1 MLCDNLAP
9 SLRIILPA
17 RPVLR
22 WSVMGLGLVNSAPGL
37 WSTIMEVFSLI
48 KSSLGSE
55 DTNPIHRLY
64 RVGQQVGVCGQEN
77 VWRIHE
83 AESIEEEKVSGSHK
97 SQSYQYTG

>member
-22 WSVMGLGLVNSAPGL
+22 WSVMGLGLVNPAPGL

-64 RVGQQVGVCGQEN
+64 RVGQQVGVCGQES

-83 AESIEEEKVSGSHK
+83 AESIDEEKVSGSHK